1 MSETSISDVVVE
13 PAVPKGVDLPGHST
27 PIHQEYRDIP
37 GTGPF
42 LEVRG
47 DMEDSN
53 IYDSEQIGAGIE
65 SDAESLAKVLDRL
78 DLENKDDTFSHMQ
91 SQAEDCRK
99 ELTVMTQDIQ
109 RLAVSSVTYTAP
121 GLVLGASTSVA
132 WSTSV
137 PAVSQTT
144 RPSLQPF
151 RLSAPFQNPYL
162 LC

>member
-1 MSETSISDVVVE
+1 MEGSRSVNHLQSQLEASVPIRSRTMSETSISDVVVE
-13 PAVPKGVDLPGHST
+13 PAGPEGVDLPGHST

-53 IYDSEQIGAGIE
+53 IYDSEQVGAGIE
-65 SDAESLAKVLDRL
+65 SDAESLAEVLDRL

-99 ELTVMTQDIQ
+99 ELAVVTLKYNAWQYPALRI
-109 RLAVSSVTYTAP
+109 RL
-121 GLVLGASTSVA
+121 LG
-132 WSTSV
+132 
-137 PAVSQTT
+137 
-144 RPSLQPF
+144 
-151 RLSAPFQNPYL
+151 
-162 LC
+162 